1 MAWGASL
8 TADNTVPTQ
17 GPTLHHVEFPRFSF
31 DARLWPYVP
40 VPPVP
45 TENEAAVLQALED
58 AATAPP
64 PEVALAERTLIEI
77 AGNKFM
83 AEATRVRA
91 SQLIL
96 ERYDQRVLIAQL
108 QKELEELKR
117 TKLEEFEAS

>member
-1 MAWGASL
+1 MGWGKSL
-8 TADNTVPTQ
+8 TANNTVPTQ

-40 VPPVP
+40 VP
-45 TENEAAVLQALED
+45 TENEAERIQALED

-64 PEVALAERTLIEI
+64 PEVSLAERTLIEI
-77 AGNKFM
+77 ASNKFM
-83 AEATRVRA
+83 SEATRVRA
-91 SQLIL
+91 AQLIL
-96 ERYDQRVLIAQL
+96 ERFDSKTLIAAL

>member
-1 MAWGASL
+1 MIGIEWNVAI
-8 TADNTVPTQ
+8 
-17 GPTLHHVEFPRFSF
+17 ESF
-31 DARLWPYVP
+31 FRL
-40 VPPVP
+40 
-45 TENEAAVLQALED
+45 
-58 AATAPP
+58 APP
-64 PEVALAERTLIEI
+64 PEVTLAERTLIEI

-108 QKELEELKR
+108 QKELEELRR

>member
-1 MAWGASL
+1 MAFGDKVKW
-8 TADNTVPTQ
+8 TADNTTPTQ
-17 GPTLHHVEFPRFSF
+17 VPLHHAVSPFPFDATLHIPFM
-31 DARLWPYVP
+31 
-40 VPPVP
+40 P
-45 TENEAAVLQALED
+45 TVDEASKLQALED
-58 AATAPP
+58 SAIAPP
-64 PEVALAERTLIEI
+64 PEVSLAERTLIEI

-96 ERYDQRVLIAQL
+96 ERYDQKTLIAAL